1 MLYVYELSSKEVNT
15 IFKGTPD
22 LKLLERSLNS
32 LQNCM
37 MLIPRWPSA
46 GPNGGDGVA
55 PHAGI
60 RSFSVPIGRFIKN
73 LILNTGKKGIEP
85 L

>member
-37 MLIPRWPSA
+37 MLIPR
-46 GPNGGDGVA
+46 
-55 PHAGI
+55 
-60 RSFSVPIGRFIKN
+60 
-73 LILNTGKKGIEP
+73 
-85 L
+85 